1 MSITL
6 LTPRVSGRCLT
17 PSPATMYVSS
27 SPWLFLL
34 LAVWV
39 GARVCHP
46 HPGLLMRCFVMLQ
59 ET

>member
-34 LAVWV
+34 LAVQAGTGGGV
-39 GARVCHP
+39 TPTQG
-46 HPGLLMRCFVMLQ
+46 FS
-59 ET
+59 